1 MDFQL
6 EKTTAQFIVLLLESI
21 LHFKIP
27 PVPPLHGGGG
37 SEEHPTYLSPAQTEA
52 LAAEG
57 VSLLARY
64 LPSEAA
70 QKVTSAVEHLAR
82 PPQVDREHALLR
94 LGALG
99 AVIPQSGD
107 PAPGCC
113 VFWPGRG
120 MVCVR

>member
-6 EKTTAQFIVLLLESI
+6 EKTTAQLIVLLLERI
-21 LHFKIP
+21 LFKIP
-27 PVPPLHGGGG
+27 EVPPHGGGG
-37 SEEHPTYLSPAQTEA
+37 SGGDPTYLTDAQTEA

-57 VSLLARY
+57 ISLLAGY

-70 QKVTSAVEHLAR
+70 QQVKAAIGHLAR
-82 PPQVDREHALLR
+82 PHHVDREQTLLR

-99 AVIPQSGD
+99 AVVPHSGD
-107 PAPGCC
+107 PANPPGCC

-120 MVCVR
+120 LVCVR